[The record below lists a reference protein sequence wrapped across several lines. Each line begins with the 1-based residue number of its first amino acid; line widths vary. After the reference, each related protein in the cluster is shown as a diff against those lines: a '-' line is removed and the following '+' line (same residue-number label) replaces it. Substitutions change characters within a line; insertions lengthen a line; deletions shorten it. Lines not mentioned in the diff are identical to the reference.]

1 MDFEE
6 RAIGEVTSSEKALG
20 SGSGSGSGC
29 AARMILKGLSPY
41 WIRRS
46 SATLNDVEL
55 QGLFLLTAP
64 NMSGK
69 STLMRS
75 VLVAA
80 LLANCGLFVPCSE
93 AQVPRYDHF
102 FLRTASHDVPIEKK
116 SAFALEMDDVRI
128 ILKDATSRSLI
139 MIDEL
144 GMAQS
149 RRSSNICYI
158 SAFDYTK
165 LLMKKPIILNFS
177 MECLQVKGPRH
188 GTGLP
193 WLEPS

>member
-1 MDFEE
+1 MSKLPNDGFFTKKVNINLCNFLSTSQEWCIPHLVDFEE
-6 RAIGEVTSSEKALG
+6 TANGENDPPVEARE
-20 SGSGSGSGC
+20 SGSVSRCG
-29 AARMILKGLSPY
+29 ARMMLKGLSPY

-46 SATLNDVEL
+46 TATLNDVEL

-80 LLANCGLFVPCSE
+80 LLANCGLFVPCTQ
-93 AQVPRYDHF
+93 AWVPKYDHF

-144 GMAQS
+144 GMTQAKHS
-149 RRSSNICYI
+149 
-158 SAFDYTK
+158 
-165 LLMKKPIILNFS
+165 III
-177 MECLQVKGPRH
+177 E
-188 GTGLP
+188 
-193 WLEPS
+193 